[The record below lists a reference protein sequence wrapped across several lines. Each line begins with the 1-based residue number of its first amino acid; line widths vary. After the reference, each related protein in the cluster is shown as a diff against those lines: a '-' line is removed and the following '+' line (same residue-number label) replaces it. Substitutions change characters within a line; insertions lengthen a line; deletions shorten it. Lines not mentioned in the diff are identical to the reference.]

1 MADTLTNPMHVEVIS
16 PDGPIFQKDGV
27 DMVVARAEDGEFAIQ
42 KGHLPLAAAL
52 EMCVV
57 RIKKGA
63 DEDRVAVFGGFLE
76 NKGNQVNVVAPL
88 AELASSIDVA
98 RAQAAKKRAEDRL
111 QSRNS
116 DIDMDRARFALM
128 RAITRLKATK
138 SI

>member
-16 PDGPIFQKDGV
+16 PDGPIFQEDGV

-63 DEDRVAVFGGFLE
+63 EEQRVAVFGGFLE
-76 NKGNQVNVVAPL
+76 NKGNNVNVVAPL
-88 AELASSIDVA
+88 AELAETIDIA
-98 RAQAAKKRAEDRL
+98 RAQAAKKRAEDRI
-111 QSRNS
+111 QSKDS
-116 DIDMDRARFALM
+116 DIDMDRAKLALL
-128 RAITRLKATK
+128 RAVTRLKATK
-138 SI
+138 NI